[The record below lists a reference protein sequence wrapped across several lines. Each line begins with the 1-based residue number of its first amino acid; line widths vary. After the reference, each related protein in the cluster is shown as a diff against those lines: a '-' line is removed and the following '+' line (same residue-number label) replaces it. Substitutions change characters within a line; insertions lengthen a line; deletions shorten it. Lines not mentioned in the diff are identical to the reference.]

1 MLRNELRKIE
11 AQKKEREKKTQ
22 DLQKLIA
29 LADSSG
35 NSKNESTPTS
45 SHKKSSKKKASSS
58 SHRDHHG
65 GSGSNSSPGL
75 RTPSSS
81 KEIGAIDTAGIK
93 FPDMRG
99 AGVTLR
105 YPLLTFFCYCAISW
119 ASL

>member
-1 MLRNELRKIE
+1 MLKNELRKIE

-29 LADSSG
+29 LADSTG
-35 NSKNESTPTS
+35 NKNETPTT
-45 SHKKSSKKKASSS
+45 SHKKSSKKKSSS
-58 SHRDHHG
+58 SHGRGSGGDHHG
-65 GSGSNSSPGL
+65 GASLSSPGL
-75 RTPSSS
+75 RTPSTS

-105 YPLLTFFCYCAISW
+105 CEIL
-119 ASL
+119 

>member
-29 LADSSG
+29 MADSSG
-35 NSKNESTPTS
+35 NKNDPATPTT
-45 SHKKSSKKKASSS
+45 SHKKSSKKKSSS
-58 SHRDHHG
+58 ASHRDHHG
-65 GSGSNSSPGL
+65 GGGGSGSLSSPGL

-105 YPLLTFFCYCAISW
+105 
-119 ASL
+119 